1 MDLLKKL
8 GSLLSCYEDIRRRIQ
23 LSYAA
28 FSNIRQ
34 VWFKENRHLENKFM
48 LYKSLVKPVLTY
60 SFGAWGLTMIKAQ
73 EIDIVQTVE
82 RQLRIIIK
90 TFKIN
95 NMKLYEQCKEE
106 PITAISYV
114 LQLPEETPAEKVMPY
129 YFETPESTKKYQG
142 KASTTLAVS
151 VHEDLRYAVK
161 NGTNHTCQTVHVNR

>member
-90 TFKIN
+90 NFKIN

-106 PITAISYV
+106 PIMYSNFPKKH
-114 LQLPEETPAEKVMPY
+114 LQKKSCHTILKPQKVQR
-129 YFETPESTKKYQG
+129 STKEKQARLLQFLFT
-142 KASTTLAVS
+142 KI
-151 VHEDLRYAVK
+151 
-161 NGTNHTCQTVHVNR
+161 